1 MTELVCKFLISK
13 TITSHPT
20 YKHSSKEDFV
30 NQSAPTVSGGFL
42 KCHLKFH
49 FLIGRDS
56 RLESA
61 IKSENSSTVKG
72 SSTAEI
78 ARQPDS
84 TTSSSSGGNNSGGD
98 VTVKTPADEKTP
110 ASSSSQSPA
119 QSSTG
124 SGSSTTPS
132 SDVTSQTGVTAKPTP
147 TSSTRGKFGETYP

>member
-1 MTELVCKFLISK
+1 MLFKILL
-13 TITSHPT
+13 SH
-20 YKHSSKEDFV
+20 
-30 NQSAPTVSGGFL
+30 
-42 KCHLKFH
+42 
-49 FLIGRDS
+49 RS
-56 RLESA
+56 RLSTRERHQIRNSLT
-61 IKSENSSTVKG
+61 IENPWSVKG

-110 ASSSSQSPA
+110 ASSSSQSPT